1 MEAEHVKTG
10 SKSAPLL
17 LVRGL
22 SKSYL
27 QRHWFSRQRFL
38 IKAFDAVDLT
48 IQPCSTLALVGES
61 GAGKSTLARCIA
73 RMEEPSSGEI
83 WYEGKNLL
91 RSSKQEML
99 WAREKIQLIFQEATS
114 ALNPRLSAVEII
126 AEPLAIQGRGTK
138 KERQRRA
145 LDGMERVGLSPEWG
159 SRSPLE
165 FSGGQRQRLALARAL
180 VLEPRLLIL
189 DEGLAGLDLSIQAQ
203 MVNLLMD
210 LQASHALAYLYISH
224 DLALV
229 SRIADEVVVM
239 REGRIVEH
247 RRTREL
253 FTDPRHPYTQ
263 ELIAAIPRLESNP

>member
-10 SKSAPLL
+10 SKSVPLL

-48 IQPCSTLALVGES
+48 IQPSSTLALVGES

-99 WAREKIQLIFQEATS
+99 WAREKIQLIFQDATS

-138 KERQRRA
+138 KERHRRA

-253 FTDPRHPYTQ
+253 FTDPRHSYTQ
-263 ELIAAIPRLESNP
+263 ALIAAIPRLESNP